1 MNIVANSTQ
10 YLGQET
16 MTMNQQ
22 NDLNITFAY
31 PGKSCKHFK
40 GFSEKIMCE
49 LVLVLI
55 QSPLNRNSYLCR
67 AIWARYFCRDNFP
80 LWKHLSD
87 ILRFEEEN
95 ESGSARHE

>member
-1 MNIVANSTQ
+1 M
-10 YLGQET
+10 G
-16 MTMNQQ
+16 
-22 NDLNITFAY
+22 
-31 PGKSCKHFK
+31 
-40 GFSEKIMCE
+40 E

-55 QSPLNRNSYLCR
+55 QRPSNGPFYLHR

-80 LWKHLSD
+80 LLKHLSD